1 MYSKKL
7 SVLSEEY
14 FISANN
20 LNSCFTLMLLCQN
33 VPCYYFLSAGHQV
46 KNFKTTPRIAD
57 DNQFSALCVCRH
69 SQVCFAFDVSA

>member
-20 LNSCFTLMLLCQN
+20 LNSCFTLMLLL
-33 VPCYYFLSAGHQV
+33 CYYFLLAGYQV